1 MYLFFPPANVA
12 KTEFCQV
19 HLDDTKLKSFMY
31 AVKNHYWYQMYVDD
45 LPIWGIVGDIDG
57 ENMFVWTHK
66 KFEIGY
72 NGKQIVDVNLTS
84 EGRVKLEPDAKI
96 PFTYEVVWKES
107 HIKFQDRFD
116 KYLDPNFFQHRVCIS
131 RLRLKKLF
139 AFEFHQRC
147 TLAPQS
153 QNIFYILLYYACGT

>member
-1 MYLFFPPANVA
+1 
-12 KTEFCQV
+12 
-19 HLDDTKLKSFMY
+19 MY

-116 KYLDPNFFQHRVCIS
+116 KYLDPNFFQHRVCIAHS
-131 RLRLKKLF
+131 ASTMKTHIPCVEKNLD
-139 AFEFHQRC
+139 
-147 TLAPQS
+147 P
-153 QNIFYILLYYACGT
+153 NIYQIGLEI